1 MIKNVINIIMG
12 LLYAFIGVFVMLK
25 EWFLTELNPIAAKA
39 LGVLFIVY
47 GGFRIYRAIVSIR
60 ANQE

>member
-1 MIKNVINIIMG
+1 MG